1 MRGIFHWLD
10 RYIQK
15 AEAALLIGSVLLI
28 ALNSI
33 ANVLG
38 RYLFSHSLYFS
49 EELNYFL
56 IIAVTFIGCS
66 YAARQSRHIRMTA
79 FTDML
84 PKRWQTLANGVIYLL
99 TAVLVAVLTWYAW
112 QYIAKVSQ
120 MGRLSPALQVPLS
133 WVYLIAPIGLFF
145 STVQFIRVGLRHIK
159 RFVQLT
165 VLSRSVRHAG
175 SLNTNRLNAN
185 RKQEK
190 AL

>member
-1 MRGIFHWLD
+1 MKGIFQWLD
-10 RYIQK
+10 KYIQK

-38 RYLFSHSLYFS
+38 RYLFSQSIYFS

-84 PKRWQTLANGVIYLL
+84 PKRIQTLANGIIYLL
-99 TAVLVAVLTWYAW
+99 TAALVAVLTWYSW
-112 QYIAKVSQ
+112 QYIGKVSQ
-120 MGRLSPALQVPLS
+120 MGRLSPAMQVPLS

-145 STVQFIRVGLRHIK
+145 STVQFARVGSRHIK
-159 RFVQLT
+159 RFITLT
-165 VLSRSVRHAG
+165 KLSRSSRPDGVG
-175 SLNTNRLNAN
+175 SAT
-185 RKQEK
+185 KQEK